1 MSNPG
6 TPEAVRVLH
15 QTRDSRMRILYRD
28 WNGHEKEV
36 FVTYNVQ
43 ISRLLLIVNRKQ

>member
-6 TPEAVRVLH
+6 KPEAVRVLH
-15 QTRDSRMRILYRD
+15 QTRDSRRRILNKD
-28 WNGHEKEV
+28 WNGHEKEA
-36 FVTYNVQ
+36 FVTYSVL